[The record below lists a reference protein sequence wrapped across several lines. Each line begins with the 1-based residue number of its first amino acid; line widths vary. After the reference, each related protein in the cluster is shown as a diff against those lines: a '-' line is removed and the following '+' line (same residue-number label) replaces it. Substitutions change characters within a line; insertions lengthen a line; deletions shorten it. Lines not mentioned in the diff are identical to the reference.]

1 MEEII
6 AAAIT
11 TIDLFVIYLLLNVK
25 ERRVVLVLWTTFLN
39 IAFPFIGYYIG
50 QWSSYFFYEW
60 TTLLSG
66 FLLCLIGVHM
76 LLEKEEDFQ
85 MFQRYPLY
93 LACLVSFDALSVSI
107 TFGMLQLQQSLFIT
121 ASGLFSFIFS
131 IAALYFRQKLTFFK
145 KLPMTSIAGVVL
157 IILGIMAMY
166 KG

>member
-50 QWSSYFFYEW
+50 QWSSHFFYEW

-85 MFQRYPLY
+85 MRSEEHTSELQSRFD
-93 LACLVSFDALSVSI
+93 LVCRL
-107 TFGMLQLQQSLFIT
+107 LLE
-121 ASGLFSFIFS
+121 
-131 IAALYFRQKLTFFK
+131 
-145 KLPMTSIAGVVL
+145 
-157 IILGIMAMY
+157 
-166 KG
+166 